1 MINCVVIE
9 DDPVQANMMCGFIK
23 QTTGIQIVAKFE
35 SAINALKNLAS
46 IEHDII
52 FLDVQMPGMNGIE
65 FIQASN
71 FTSKVVLFSGSKK
84 YALDGYDCNAVD
96 YLLKP
101 VSYDRFLLSLEK
113 TGLINGEN
121 NHLLIK
127 HKGEYIKVNFSD
139 IIRIS
144 SASEYVIIYTD
155 KGKYMLYSSMANLL
169 EKLPN
174 HFIRIHRSTIVNYNK
189 VTAFSSKQIEMDG
202 VSLNISRSY
211 WKELKLKLRS

>member
-52 FLDVQMPGMNGIE
+52 FLDVQMPGMDGIE
-65 FIQASN
+65 FLKASDL
-71 FTSKVVLFSGSKK
+71 TSKIVLFSGSKK
-84 YALDGYDCNAVD
+84 YALDGYECNAVD

-101 VSYDRFLLSLEK
+101 VSYDRFLLSIEK
-113 TGLINGEN
+113 TGLIKHEN

-127 HKGEYIKVNFSD
+127 HKGEYIKVNFSE

-155 KGKYMLYSSMANLL
+155 KGKYMLYSSMTNIL
-169 EKLPN
+169 EKLPK
-174 HFIRIHRSTIVNYNK
+174 HFIRIHRSTIVNYSRI
-189 VTAFSSKQIEMDG
+189 TAFSSKRIEMDG
-202 VSLNISRSY
+202 TSLKIGRSY
-211 WKELKLKLRS
+211 WNALKLKLFQ